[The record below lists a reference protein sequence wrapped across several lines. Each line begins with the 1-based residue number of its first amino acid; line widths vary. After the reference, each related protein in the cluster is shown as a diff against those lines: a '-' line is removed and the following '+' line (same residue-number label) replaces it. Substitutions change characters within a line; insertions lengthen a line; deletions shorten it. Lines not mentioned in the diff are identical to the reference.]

1 MIDFVEMSKMVETGK
16 VKVVKELVAKALEEG
31 ASAGDIL
38 NQGLLPG
45 MNAVGEK
52 FKNNEVYIPEV
63 LISARAL
70 NTGVNLLKPLLAA
83 GDVEKPGVAVIGT
96 VHGDLHDIGKNL
108 VKMMLESK
116 GIEVIDLGVD
126 VTAEQFISTAKEK
139 GAQVVCCS
147 TLLTTTMPEMEN
159 VVKEAAAQGIRED
172 LFIMIGGAPTSEEFC
187 KKIGADCYTMDAASA
202 ASAAV
207 NWLKEKNA

>member
-1 MIDFVEMSKMVETGK
+1 MFDFVEMSKMVETGK
-16 VKVVKELVAKALEEG
+16 VKVVKELVTKALEEG
-31 ASAGDIL
+31 ATASDIL
-38 NQGLLPG
+38 NKGLLPG

-70 NTGVNLLKPLLAA
+70 NTGVNLIKPLLMT

-116 GIEVIDLGVD
+116 GVEVIDLGVD

-147 TLLTTTMPEMEN
+147 TLLTTTMFEMEN
-159 VVKEAAAQGIRED
+159 VVKEATAQGMRDD
-172 LFIMIGGAPTSEEFC
+172 LFIMIGGAPTSEAFC
-187 KKIGADCYTMDAASA
+187 QKIGADCYTMDAASA
-202 ASAAV
+202 ADAAV
-207 NWLKEKNA
+207 AWLKEKNA

>member
-1 MIDFVEMSKMVETGK
+1 MFDFVEMSKMVETGK
-16 VKVVKELVAKALEEG
+16 VKVVKELVTKALEEG
-31 ASAGDIL
+31 ATASDIL
-38 NQGLLPG
+38 NKGLLPG

-70 NTGVNLLKPLLAA
+70 NTGVNLIKPLLMT

-147 TLLTTTMPEMEN
+147 TLLTTTMFEMEN
-159 VVKEAAAQGIRED
+159 VVKEATAQGMRDD
-172 LFIMIGGAPTSEEFC
+172 LFIMIGGAPTSEAFC
-187 KKIGADCYTMDAASA
+187 QKIGADCYTMDAASA
-202 ASAAV
+202 ADAAV
-207 NWLKEKNA
+207 AWLKEKNA

>member
-1 MIDFVEMSKMVETGK
+1 MIDFAEMSRMVETGK
-16 VKVVKELVAKALEEG
+16 VKVIKELVKTALEEG
-31 ASAGDIL
+31 ASASDIL
-38 NQGLLPG
+38 NKGLLPG

-70 NTGVNLLKPLLAA
+70 NTGT
-83 GDVEKPGVAVIGT
+83 AVIGT

-139 GAQVVCCS
+139 GAQIVCCS

-159 VVKEAAAQGIRED
+159 VVKEAAAQGIREN

-202 ASAAV
+202 ADAALA
-207 NWLKEKNA
+207 WLKEKNA

>member
-1 MIDFVEMSKMVETGK
+1 MIDFAEMSRMVETGK
-16 VKVVKELVAKALEEG
+16 VKVIKELVKTALEEG
-31 ASAGDIL
+31 ASASDIL
-38 NQGLLPG
+38 NKGLLPG

-83 GDVEKPGVAVIGT
+83 GDVEKPGTAVIGT

-126 VTAEQFISTAKEK
+126 EFYAEEDGITVYAAYENFGGIQKWLDDNNYEIVSGEGVYIPTDTKELDAEGREAIEKLVERLEEDDDVTNVYHTMKE
-139 GAQVVCCS
+139 V
-147 TLLTTTMPEMEN
+147 
-159 VVKEAAAQGIRED
+159 D
-172 LFIMIGGAPTSEEFC
+172 EE
-187 KKIGADCYTMDAASA
+187 
-202 ASAAV
+202 
-207 NWLKEKNA
+207 

>member
-1 MIDFVEMSKMVETGK
+1 MIDFIEMNKMVEIGK
-16 VKVVKELVAKALEEG
+16 VKVVKELVSKALKEG
-31 ASAGDIL
+31 ASASDIL
-38 NQGLLPG
+38 NKGLLPG

-70 NTGVNLLKPLLAA
+70 NNGVNLLKPLLSA
-83 GDVEKPGVAVIGT
+83 GDVEKPGIAVIGT

-139 GAQVVCCS
+139 GAKVICCS

-159 VVKEAAAQGIRED
+159 VVNEAEAQGIRDD
-172 LFIMIGGAPTSEEFC
+172 LFIMIGGAPTSEEFSR
-187 KKIGADCYTMDAASA
+187 KIGADCYTMDAASA
-202 ASAAV
+202 ADAALS
-207 NWLKEKNA
+207 WLQKKTT

>member
-1 MIDFVEMSKMVETGK
+1 MIDFIEISKMVETGK
-16 VKVVKELVAKALEEG
+16 VKVVKELVSKALEEG
-31 ASAGDIL
+31 ASASDIL

-52 FKNNEVYIPEV
+52 FKTNEVYIPEV

-126 VTAEQFISTAKEK
+126 VPAERFISTAREN

-147 TLLTTTMPEMEN
+147 TLLTTTLAEMEN
-159 VVKEAAAQGIRED
+159 VVKEAVAQGIRDE
-172 LFIMIGGAPTSEEFC
+172 LFIMIGGAPTSDEFC
-187 KKIGADCYTMDAASA
+187 KKIGADCYTIDAASA
-202 ASAAV
+202 ADAA
-207 NWLKEKNA
+207 LAYLASR

>member
-1 MIDFVEMSKMVETGK
+1 MIDFIEISKMVETGK
-16 VKVVKELVAKALEEG
+16 VKVVKELVSKALEEG
-31 ASAGDIL
+31 ASASDIL

-52 FKNNEVYIPEV
+52 LKTQEVYIPEV
-63 LISARAL
+63 MISARAL

-116 GIEVIDLGVD
+116 GIEVIDLAW
-126 VTAEQFISTAKEK
+126 T
-139 GAQVVCCS
+139 C
-147 TLLTTTMPEMEN
+147 LLSGLSPPPGKM
-159 VVKEAAAQGIRED
+159 AHR
-172 LFIMIGGAPTSEEFC
+172 L
-187 KKIGADCYTMDAASA
+187 SA
-202 ASAAV
+202 APPC
-207 NWLKEKNA
+207 

>member
-16 VKVVKELVAKALEEG
+16 VKVVKELVSKALEEG
-31 ASAGDIL
+31 ASASDIL
-38 NQGLLPG
+38 NKGLLPG

-83 GDVEKPGVAVIGT
+83 GDVEKPGTAVIGT

-126 VTAEQFISTAKEK
+126 VTADQFISTAKEK
-139 GAQVVCCS
+139 GAQIVCCS

-159 VVKEAAAQGIRED
+159 VVKEAQAQGMRED
-172 LFIMIGGAPTSEEFC
+172 LFIMIGGAPTSDEFC
-187 KKIGADCYTMDAASA
+187 KKIGADCYTQDAASA
-202 ASAAV
+202 ADAALA
-207 NWLKEKNA
+207 WLKEKNA

>member
-1 MIDFVEMSKMVETGK
+1 MYDFTEMNKMVETGK
-16 VKVVKELVAKALEEG
+16 VKVVKELVAGALAEG
-31 ASAGDIL
+31 VAPADIL
-38 NQGLLPG
+38 NKGLLPG

-70 NTGVNLLKPLLAA
+70 NTGVNLIKPLLA
-83 GDVEKPGVAVIGT
+83 GDAVEKPGVAVIGT

-126 VTAEQFISTAKEK
+126 VAAEQFISTAKEK
-139 GAQVVCCS
+139 GAKVICCS
-147 TLLTTTMPEMEN
+147 TLLTTTMSEMEN
-159 VVKEAAAQGIRED
+159 VVKEAENQGIRDD

-187 KKIGADCYTMDAASA
+187 RRIGADCYTQDAASA
-202 ASAAV
+202 ADAA
-207 NWLKEKNA
+207 LAYLRGAK